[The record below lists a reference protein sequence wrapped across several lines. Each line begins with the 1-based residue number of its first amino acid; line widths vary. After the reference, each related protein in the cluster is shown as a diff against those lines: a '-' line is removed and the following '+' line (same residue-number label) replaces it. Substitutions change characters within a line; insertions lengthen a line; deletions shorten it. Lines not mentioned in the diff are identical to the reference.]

1 MHSTILFSLFVV
13 FAGAALLATAA
24 LWARQSL
31 LVAYIV
37 LGAAL
42 GPHALGV
49 IEDAST
55 VAQIGDVGII
65 VLLFLLGLHLHPH
78 KLVRMLREA
87 AVVTL
92 ASSAAFTLIG
102 TGVALAFGF
111 RWPTA
116 LTMGA
121 AAMFSST
128 IIGLKLIPTTALH
141 HRHMGEVVISILLL
155 QDVLAIVFML
165 ALKGLGTDYA
175 SLAAALAP
183 LASFVLV
190 IGAAFAAERFVL
202 RPVLRRFD
210 TIQEYVFL
218 LALGW
223 CLGLAQLAA
232 SIGLTHEIGAF
243 VAGVTLA
250 ASPIARYIA
259 ESLKPLRDFF
269 LVLFFFALGAGADL
283 AQLAGV
289 ALPAAVLAI
298 SLLLAKPIIF
308 GWLLRRAGERP
319 DLSREVGA
327 RLGQLSEFALL
338 ISVWAERAGV
348 FDQSAALVV
357 QAATLLSFVASAYFI
372 VWRFPTP
379 LGMNAGMRR
388 D

>member
-1 MHSTILFSLFVV
+1 MHSPVLFSLFVV
-13 FAGAALLATAA
+13 FAGAALLATGA

-37 LGAAL
+37 LGAGL

-49 IEDAST
+49 IEDPSL

-78 KLVRMLREA
+78 KLVHMLREA

-92 ASSAAFTLIG
+92 ASSVVFAALG
-102 TGVALAFGF
+102 AVVARAFGF
-111 RWPTA
+111 PWPTA
-116 LTMGA
+116 ITIGA

-128 IIGLKLIPTTALH
+128 ILGLKLIPTTALH

-155 QDVLAIVFML
+155 QDVLAIAMML
-165 ALKGLGTDYA
+165 VLKSMGTGQAGLA
-175 SLAAALAP
+175 QAAQP
-183 LASFVLV
+183 LGLFALV
-190 IGAAFAAERFVL
+190 IAAAFAVERYLL

-218 LALGW
+218 VALGW

-232 SIGLTHEIGAF
+232 TVGLTYEIGAF

-283 AQLAGV
+283 GQLAGV
-289 ALPAAVLAI
+289 LLPAAVLAGV
-298 SLLLAKPIIF
+298 LMLAKPVVF
-308 GWLLRRAGERP
+308 GWLLRRSHERP
-319 DLSREVGA
+319 DLAGEVGG

-338 ISVWAERAGV
+338 ISVWAGHAGV
-348 FDQSAALVV
+348 FDESAALVV
-357 QAATLLSFVASAYFI
+357 QAATLISFVVSAYYI
-372 VWRFPTP
+372 VWRYPTP
-379 LGMNAGMRR
+379 VALKSGLRR